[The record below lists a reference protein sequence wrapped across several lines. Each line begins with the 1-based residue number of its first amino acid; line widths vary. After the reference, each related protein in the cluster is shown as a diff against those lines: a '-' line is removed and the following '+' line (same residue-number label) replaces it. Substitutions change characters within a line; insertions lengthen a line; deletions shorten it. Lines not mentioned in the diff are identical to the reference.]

1 MTTMN
6 KFIRFWLPVILWAA
20 LIFFFSS
27 EALPPASRI
36 YWRDFVV
43 KKSAHVVE
51 YAVFATLIFRAF
63 VNSGVERKKA
73 ALYTIALAMAYGVT
87 DEVHQSFTPGREPR
101 IRDWIFD
108 TIGAGFA
115 SYYLWKLLPKAP
127 MKLKRWAESLQL
139 S

>member
-6 KFIRFWLPVILWAA
+6 KFIKFWLPVILWAA

-43 KKSAHVVE
+43 KKSAHIVE
-51 YAVFATLIFRAF
+51 YAVFATLLFRAF
-63 VNSGVERKKA
+63 INSGMERKKA
-73 ALYTIALAMAYGVT
+73 AIYTLVLAMLYGIT
-87 DEVHQSFTPGREPR
+87 DEFHQSFTPGREPR

-127 MKLKRWAESLQL
+127 TRLKRWAESLQL

>member
-6 KFIRFWLPVILWAA
+6 KFIKFWLPVILWAA

-43 KKSAHVVE
+43 KKSAHVIE

-63 VNSGVERKKA
+63 INSGMERKKA
-73 ALYTIALAMAYGVT
+73 AIYTLVLAMLYGIT
-87 DEVHQSFTPGREPR
+87 DEFHQSFTPGREPR

-127 MKLKRWAESLQL
+127 MRLKRWAESLQL